1 MLPRIWTAAI
11 VAMLTI
17 TLAAC
22 GKNQNGQ
29 KAEKGGVLA
38 AQRTFENPPNV
49 VLIMASSLG
58 YGDVSINAGGRLL
71 TPNIDRIAKDGVLFT
86 TGYAV
91 SSARGPSRAG
101 LFTGRNPSRNGFEYD
116 NGPGSRDDEK
126 NLGLPTDE
134 VLLSDVLHER
144 KYHTGFIG
152 SWNLGSLKPYTPT
165 SRGYDE
171 FYGITDGDAGYF
183 DAGQKDVAFAQT
195 QSFQQPP
202 VTTRY
207 TQLVKGDDAHP
218 VNTGNRYLTT
228 DFGDQA
234 VDFIDRNGQG
244 RFFLTVAFN
253 APHQP
258 LQAPKALVDKMLSIP
273 EPRQKIYAAM
283 IASLDE
289 NVGKILGAIDNRGLT
304 RNTIVIFVS
313 DTGCDVESGACPC
326 EGLHG
331 GAPTLYDGGL
341 RVPMMIK
348 WPDKIKPGTR
358 YTKPVSLMDI
368 TPTVIVATDAARP
381 AGKKFDGVDLLPY
394 VEGKKKTR
402 PHETLVWLRRP
413 AAAIRYRDWK
423 LIVDSENA
431 QSQLFDLA
439 ADPAERNDL
448 SKKRSD
454 MIGEMRAQLEID
466 RSIATDP
473 RWLSREKAKLEFC
486 NETMNIYR

>member
-1 MLPRIWTAAI
+1 MLPRILTAAI
-11 VAMLTI
+11 GVLLAI
-17 TLAAC
+17 SLAAC
-22 GKNQNGQ
+22 GKNQTGS
-29 KAEKGGVLA
+29 KAEKNGVMA
-38 AQRTFENPPNV
+38 TQRAFENPPNV

-58 YGDVSINAGGRLL
+58 YGDVSINAGGRLP

-101 LFTGRNPSRNGFEYD
+101 LLTGRNPSRNGFEYD
-116 NGPGSRDDEK
+116 NGPGRRDEEQ

-134 VLLSDVLHER
+134 VLLSDILHER

-152 SWNLGSLKPYTPT
+152 SWNLGNLKPYTPAN
-165 SRGYDE
+165 RGYDE
-171 FYGITDGDAGYF
+171 FYGVTDGDAGYF
-183 DAGQKDVAFAQT
+183 ESGHEDMAFAQT

-202 VTTRY
+202 VATRY
-207 TQLVKGDDAHP
+207 TQIVKGDDTHP
-218 VNTGNRYLTT
+218 VNISNRYLTT

-258 LQAPKALVDKMLSIP
+258 LQAPKSLVDKMLAFA

-289 NVGKILGAIDNRGLT
+289 NVGKILGAIDNRGLAQ
-304 RNTIVIFVS
+304 NTIVIFVS
-313 DTGCDVESGACPC
+313 DTGCDVESGACSC
-326 EGLHG
+326 DGLRG

-348 WPDKIKPGTR
+348 WPDKIKSGTR

-368 TPTVIVATDAARP
+368 TPTVIAATDAARP

-394 VEGKKKTR
+394 IAGKKKAG

-423 LIVDSENA
+423 LIVNPETA
-431 QSQLFDLA
+431 QTQLFDLA
-439 ADPAERNDL
+439 ADPVERNDL
-448 SKKRSD
+448 STKRSD

-486 NETMNIYR
+486 NETMSIYR